1 MKDIKKQIISCFRVT
16 GMELLKGIKSV
27 KFWLITSCFVL
38 LMLLDTLPE
47 LYAESVTEA
56 NGQRVFGTDIISMS
70 LNTANGTSYL
80 FWLRFCLFVIP
91 YGCCF
96 YEEYSMGAAK
106 YRAVRSSCV
115 NYGITK
121 LLTCTILTS
130 LSIWFAEAAYAVI
143 MLLQGVKLI
152 LPSIGE
158 GEPNYYLYRFIA
170 EGNYIGFLFLLSI
183 FKCFAG
189 IFFSAMTLALSA
201 FIRNKY
207 ILIAMPLT
215 VFFSLDSFSG
225 LWFDNGLTQPEW
237 LNWRVLF
244 FSMTDGGVMTEISAV
259 IRTMIYTLASI
270 FIFGLIFI
278 GRIKRVVENE

>member
-1 MKDIKKQIISCFRVT
+1 MKNQTTSCLRVT
-16 GMELLKGIKSV
+16 GMELSEGIKSM
-27 KFWLITSCFVL
+27 KFWLVTGCFIL

-47 LYAESVTEA
+47 LYAQSMMEA
-56 NGQRVFGTDIISMS
+56 DGQRIFSTDIISMS

-96 YEEYSMGAAK
+96 YEEYSQGAAK
-106 YRAVRSSCV
+106 YRIARSSCI
-115 NYGITK
+115 NYGITR

-130 LSIWFAEAAYAVI
+130 LSVWLAEAAYAVI

-158 GEPNYYLYRFIA
+158 GDPNYYLYRLIA
-170 EGNYIGFLFLLSI
+170 EGNYIGFWFLLSI

-201 FIRNKY
+201 FIKNKY

-225 LWFDNGLTQPEW
+225 LWFHNGLTQPDW

-244 FSMTDGGVMTEISAV
+244 FSMIDGGVMTETRAV
-259 IRTMIYTLASI
+259 IRTMIYTLAAVL
-270 FIFGLIFI
+270 IFGWIFI
-278 GRIKRVVENE
+278 GRIRKVVENE

>member
-1 MKDIKKQIISCFRVT
+1 MKKQTTSCLRVT
-16 GMELLKGIKSV
+16 GMELLNGIKSM
-27 KFWLITSCFVL
+27 KFWLTTICFVL

-47 LYAESVTEA
+47 LYAGCVVGV
-56 NGQRVFGTDIISMS
+56 NGKRVFSTDIISMS

-96 YEEYSMGAAK
+96 YEEYSQRAAK
-106 YRAVRSSCV
+106 YRVARSSCV
-115 NYGITK
+115 SYGVSK

-130 LSIWFAEAAYAVI
+130 LSIWLAEAVYAVV

-152 LPSIGE
+152 LPSIGD
-158 GEPNYYLYRFIA
+158 GDPNYYLYRLIA
-170 EGNYIGFLFLLSI
+170 EGNYIGFWLLLSI

-189 IFFSAMTLALSA
+189 VFFSAMTLALST
-201 FIRNKY
+201 FIKNKY

-225 LWFDNGLTQPEW
+225 LWFENGMTQPDW
-237 LNWRVLF
+237 INWRVLF
-244 FSMTDGGVMTEISAV
+244 FSMIDGGVMTETSAV
-259 IRTMIYTLASI
+259 IRTMIYTLVAVLV
-270 FIFGLIFI
+270 FGWIFI
-278 GRIKRVVENE
+278 GRIKKVVENE

>member
-1 MKDIKKQIISCFRVT
+1 MKKQTILCLRVT
-16 GMELLKGIKSV
+16 GMELLKGIKSM
-27 KFWLITSCFVL
+27 KFWLTTICFVL

-47 LYAESVTEA
+47 LYAGSVVEV
-56 NGQRVFGTDIISMS
+56 NGKRVFSTDIISMS
-70 LNTANGTSYL
+70 LNTANGISYL

-96 YEEYSMGAAK
+96 YEEYSQRAAK
-106 YRAVRSSCV
+106 YRVARSSCV
-115 NYGITK
+115 SYGVSK

-130 LSIWFAEAAYAVI
+130 LSIWLAEAVYAVV

-152 LPSIGE
+152 LPSIGD
-158 GEPNYYLYRFIA
+158 GDPNYYLYRLIA
-170 EGNYIGFLFLLSI
+170 EGNYIGFWLLLSI

-201 FIRNKY
+201 FIKNKY

-225 LWFDNGLTQPEW
+225 LWFDNGMTQPDW
-237 LNWRVLF
+237 INWRVLF
-244 FSMTDGGVMTEISAV
+244 FSMIDGGVMTETSAV
-259 IRTMIYTLASI
+259 IRTMIYTLAAVL
-270 FIFGLIFI
+270 IFGWIFI
-278 GRIKRVVENE
+278 GRIRKVVENE

>member
-1 MKDIKKQIISCFRVT
+1 MKKQTTLCLRVT
-16 GMELLKGIKSV
+16 GMELLKGIKSM
-27 KFWLITSCFVL
+27 KFWLITICFVL

-47 LYAESVTEA
+47 LYAGSVVGD
-56 NGQRVFGTDIISMS
+56 NRKRVFSTDIISMS

-96 YEEYSMGAAK
+96 YEEYSQRAAK
-106 YRAVRSSCV
+106 YRVARSSCIS
-115 NYGITK
+115 YGVSK

-130 LSIWFAEAAYAVI
+130 LSIWLAEAVYAVV

-152 LPSIGE
+152 LPSIGD
-158 GEPNYYLYRFIA
+158 GDPNYYLYRLIA
-170 EGNYIGFLFLLSI
+170 EGNHIGFWLLLSI

-189 IFFSAMTLALSA
+189 VFFSAMTLALSA
-201 FIRNKY
+201 FIKNKY

-225 LWFDNGLTQPEW
+225 LWFENGMTQPDW
-237 LNWRVLF
+237 INWRVLF
-244 FSMTDGGVMTEISAV
+244 FSMIDGGVMTETSAV
-259 IRTMIYTLASI
+259 IRTMIYTLVAVLV
-270 FIFGLIFI
+270 FGWIFI
-278 GRIKRVVENE
+278 GRIKKVVENE